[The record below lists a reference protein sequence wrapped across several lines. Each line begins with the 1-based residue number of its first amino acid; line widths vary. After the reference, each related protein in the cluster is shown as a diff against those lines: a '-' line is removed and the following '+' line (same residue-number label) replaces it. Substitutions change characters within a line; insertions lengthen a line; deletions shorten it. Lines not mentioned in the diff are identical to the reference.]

1 MGIGSKLKKIA
12 KKIIPK
18 EVSAAAPIVG
28 IFNPALGA
36 ALGVAGGLREGNI
49 GRAALG
55 GLSAYGI
62 GRFAQGMGAPLIGGN
77 ISSGLTSALGGIP
90 GISQLAASPAGQGL
104 GSFFDKT
111 QALGAQLGGGL
122 GTASTAPSAAAA
134 PGSRMASGA
143 VTESLAKDSLG
154 QQIQSILQS
163 GLSDARKN
171 DLLTELV
178 GEGVVATGDDTL
190 FPQMT
195 RGQMLRSLLGFGL
208 GYFGDKQAEEEY
220 EDMMNRTG
228 FRKSLDEIAAENP
241 LATVTNT
248 EYPMASG
255 GPVGLAAGGEPAME
269 MDYRGGGFIPVGS
282 KERADDV
289 PARLSKNEFVMTADA
304 VRAAG
309 GGNVN
314 KGAKRMYSLMNQ
326 LEARA

>member
-28 IFNPALGA
+28 IFNPVLGA
-36 ALGVAGGLREGNI
+36 ALGAAGGLREGNI

-62 GRFAQGMGAPLIGGN
+62 GKFAQGMGAPLIGGN
-77 ISSGLTSALGGIP
+77 ISSGLTSALGGLP

-104 GSFFDKT
+104 GSFFDKV
-111 QALGAQLGGGL
+111 QATGGQLGSGL
-122 GTASTAPSAAAA
+122 GTRATPQSVGAPSADIFAQTAEQ
-134 PGSRMASGA
+134 GVG
-143 VTESLAKDSLG
+143 G
-154 QQIQSILQS
+154 QIQDILNS
-163 GLSDARKN
+163 SLSEGTKK
-171 DLLTELV
+171 DLINNIIEGDVV
-178 GEGVVATGDDTL
+178 GTGDDTL
-190 FPQMT
+190 FPQIT
-195 RGQMLRSLLGFGL
+195 RGQMLKSLLGFGL

-228 FRKSLDEIAAENP
+228 FRKTLDEVAAENP

-248 EYPMASG
+248 GYPMASG